1 MPSVDPP
8 HRPSPPSGLRRRLR
22 RIDARPVAPLT
33 TLTAGLVSGAAGAA
47 AKGSGA
53 ALGAAVATVVTLA
66 FVWTGGIPL
75 LLMGADM
82 TRAGLGYLVLMMTYA
97 LRLVALLV
105 AFSVAA
111 RSDHVDVRWAAL
123 TLIACTLVWV
133 GTQVALVGRSRP
145 VL

>member
-1 MPSVDPP
+1 MPAVDSP
-8 HRPSPPSGLRRRLR
+8 RGPSALRRRLR
-22 RIDARPVAPLT
+22 RVDARPVAPLT
-33 TLTAGLVSGAAGAA
+33 TVLAGVVSAAAGAA
-47 AKGSGA
+47 AQGSGA

-66 FVWTGGIPL
+66 FFLTGGIPL
-75 LLMGADM
+75 VLMGADM
-82 TRAGLGYLVLMMTYA
+82 TRAGIGYLVLMMSYA

-105 AFSVAA
+105 AFTVSA